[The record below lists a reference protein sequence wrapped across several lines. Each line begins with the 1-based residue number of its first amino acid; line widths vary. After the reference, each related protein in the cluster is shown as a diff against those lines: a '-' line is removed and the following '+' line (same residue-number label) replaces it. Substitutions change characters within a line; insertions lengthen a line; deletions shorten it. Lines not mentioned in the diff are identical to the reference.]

1 VDFFEQGDGIVVHP
15 STNGEQAVDAIP
27 DAAQKEWESSLCV
40 KFGTGCC
47 EREREKAFVNA
58 GNEQHLFFDY
68 R

>member
-1 VDFFEQGDGIVVHP
+1 MDFFEQGDGIVVHP

-47 EREREKAFVNA
+47 ERERERK
-58 GNEQHLFFDY
+58 HL
-68 R
+68 